1 MKHVQLPSLEETSA
15 LPLAD
20 RVPTFQ
26 ELASFDAG
34 AAWDRL
40 APDQQREIGMLAV
53 RFGTVGQCEG
63 YFHTTLKAAQS
74 GFMTAHW
81 TPEAQASAVW
91 PRLQINLVESAA
103 RAAFQSLVNHFDPLW
118 PQLFGWIS
126 PKAARA
132 AK

>member
-1 MKHVQLPSLEETSA
+1 MKHVSPNGQTASA

-20 RVPTFQ
+20 RLPTFH
-26 ELASFDAG
+26 ELATFDAG

-40 APDQQREIGMLAV
+40 TPTQQRDIGMLAV

-63 YFHTTLKAAQS
+63 YFHETIKAAQS

-91 PRLQINLVESAA
+91 PRLQIDLVESAA
-103 RAAFQSLVNHFDPLW
+103 QAAFQAICNHFDPLW
-118 PQLFGWIS
+118 PQLFGWI
-126 PKAARA
+126 PRKEGRPG
-132 AK
+132 K

>member
-1 MKHVQLPSLEETSA
+1 MKHISPNPQAVTV

-20 RVPTFQ
+20 RLPTFH
-26 ELASFDAG
+26 ELATFDAG

-40 APDQQREIGMLAV
+40 TPKQQRDIGMLAV

-63 YFHTTLKAAQS
+63 YFHETIKAARS

-91 PRLQINLVESAA
+91 PRLQIDLVESAA
-103 RAAFQSLVNHFDPLW
+103 QAAFQALCNHFDPLW
-118 PQLFGWIS
+118 PRLFGWTPQTKGS
-126 PKAARA
+126 RRS
-132 AK
+132 